1 VGLRCPAGVWKTGP
15 VKAWRVHELGEPV
28 KVMRLDDGVDPPRP
42 GPGEIRVAPSTV
54 GLNFFDDLL
63 CRGLYQHK
71 PAPPFSPGVELCGQV
86 LESGPDVA
94 GFEVGQRVIGMC
106 SPSAGALAGETLTD
120 ARLTFAIPDAMPDE
134 VGAAMVVTYGTAHA
148 ALHRRARLQP
158 GETVLVHAGAGGVGS
173 AAIQLAVA
181 GGARV
186 LATAGGPEKVEV
198 CRTLGAEVAIDY
210 TAGDFVGPVREA
222 TAGKGVDVV
231 VDPVGGDVFDRSV
244 RCLAWEGRLV
254 VIGFTSGRIPALP
267 ANLALLKNISVVGL
281 AWGAYLGHDPS
292 LFPAIH
298 DDLIRLW
305 EQGKVDPLI
314 HTVLPFEEAPQ
325 GISDLASRRT
335 VGKVVV
341 RI

>member
-1 VGLRCPAGVWKTGP
+1 M
-15 VKAWRVHELGEPV
+15 

-42 GPGEIRVAPSTV
+42 GPGQLRVAPATV

-71 PAPPFSPGVELCGQV
+71 PTPPFSPGVELCGRV
-86 LESGPDVA
+86 LELGADVE
-94 GFEVGQRVIGMC
+94 GFEVGQRVIGM
-106 SPSAGALAGETLTD
+106 SPHCGALAGEALTD
-120 ARLTFAIPDAMPDE
+120 TRLTFAIPDAMPDE

-181 GGARV
+181 AGARV

-198 CRTLGAEVAIDY
+198 CRRLGAEVAIDY
-210 TAGDFVGPVREA
+210 KAGDFVGPVKEA
-222 TAGKGVDVV
+222 TEGRGVDVV

-254 VIGFTSGRIPALP
+254 VVGFTSGRIPALP

-281 AWGAYLGHDPS
+281 AWGAYAIHDPS
-292 LFPAIH
+292 LLPEIH
-298 DDLIRLW
+298 ADLVRLW
-305 EQGKVDPLI
+305 EEGRVDPLV
-314 HTVLPFEEAPQ
+314 HAVLPFEQAPQ
-325 GISDLASRRT
+325 GITDLASRAT

-341 RI
+341 RGV

>member
-1 VGLRCPAGVWKTGP
+1 MR
-15 VKAWRVHELGEPV
+15 AWRVHELGEPI

-42 GPGEIRVAPSTV
+42 GSGEIRVAPSAV

-71 PAPPFSPGVELCGQV
+71 PTPPFSPGAELCGRV
-86 LESGPDVA
+86 LELGAGVE
-94 GFEVGQRVIGMC
+94 GFEVGQRVIGMS
-106 SPSAGALAGETLTD
+106 SPSGGALADEALTD

-134 VGAAMVVTYGTAHA
+134 VGAAMVVTYGTSHA
-148 ALHRRARLQP
+148 ALHRRARLQA

-173 AAIQLAVA
+173 AAIQLAA
-181 GGARV
+181 AAGARV

-198 CRTLGAEVAIDY
+198 CRKLGAEVAIDY
-210 TAGDFVGPVREA
+210 TAGDFVGPVKEA
-222 TAGKGVDVV
+222 TGERGVDVV

-254 VIGFTSGRIPALP
+254 VVGFTSGRIPALP

-292 LFPAIH
+292 IFPEIH
-298 DDLIRLW
+298 ADLLRLW
-305 EQGKVDPLI
+305 EEGKVDPLV
-314 HTVLPFEEAPQ
+314 HTVLPFEQAPQ
-325 GISDLASRRT
+325 GIADLASRKT

-341 RI
+341 RV